1 MSQKDWNKIA
11 DKEFK
16 SMDAAEQAQWADLR
30 HRLGV

>member
-1 MSQKDWNKIA
+1 MIRTNWKEIA

-16 SMDAAEQAQWADLR
+16 AMDKDAQDQWADLR